1 MFVLKFYFATIISV
15 RSTLLW
21 EKGNDPDPDPYMW
34 LTDPDPDAPKIY
46 GSGTLDFLTEM
57 HYICLQHIE
66 IVHLDGF
73 HEGSSD
79 STFLHLLNAADSG
92 TARGANVVLRWR

>member
-1 MFVLKFYFATIISV
+1 VTNGSGCGSGRPKNI
-15 RSTLLW
+15 
-21 EKGNDPDPDPYMW
+21 G
-34 LTDPDPDAPKIY
+34 TDPE
-46 GSGTLDFLTEM
+46 TLDFWTEM

-79 STFLHLLNAADSG
+79 PTFLHLLNAADSG
-92 TARGANVVLRWR
+92 TARRTNVVLR